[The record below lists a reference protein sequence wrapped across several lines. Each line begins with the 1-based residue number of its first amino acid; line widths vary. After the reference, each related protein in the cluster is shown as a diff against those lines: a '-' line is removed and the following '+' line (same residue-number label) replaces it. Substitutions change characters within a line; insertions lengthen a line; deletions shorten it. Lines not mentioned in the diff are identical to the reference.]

1 MPKKLREK
9 FWIPIW
15 SPTEVLSN
23 CEKWP
28 SMAPSI
34 CYVNSALPATTN
46 LKIWTDGFEAPT
58 VSPIDCSWPMSA
70 THPRKL
76 GARIE
81 LSIYERVVILTSTLA
96 LIAFE

>member
-1 MPKKLREK
+1 
-9 FWIPIW
+9 
-15 SPTEVLSN
+15 
-23 CEKWP
+23 
-28 SMAPSI
+28 
-34 CYVNSALPATTN
+34 
-46 LKIWTDGFEAPT
+46 
-58 VSPIDCSWPMSA
+58 MSA